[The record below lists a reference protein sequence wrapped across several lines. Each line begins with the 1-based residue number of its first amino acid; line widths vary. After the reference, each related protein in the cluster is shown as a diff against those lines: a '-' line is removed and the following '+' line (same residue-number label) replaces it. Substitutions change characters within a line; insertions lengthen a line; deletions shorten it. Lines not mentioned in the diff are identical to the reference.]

1 MDKHD
6 DFAPRRHAPVAET
19 AAPTWPADVP
29 KPVVLVMGAGAVG
42 GYFGAKLAV
51 AGFPVRL
58 VARGAHLAAIRA
70 SGLRVTGMIGDVTV
84 PLPAEAN
91 PAAFGETPDLVVMG
105 VKSMDTAGAITQMAA
120 GMGPATQVLAIQNGI
135 ANYGELAAAFGA
147 DRVIR
152 GYCRV
157 GSEIAAPGHIHQTAF
172 GEIVFGEEDGA
183 TTERIRQVDLLL
195 RCAGI
200 QSKPT
205 PAIRAEVWKKFAWN
219 VMFNMTT
226 GLTGV
231 TLDRLFADPD
241 SEAVVAGLFGEVR
254 AVAAHHGV
262 ALTDADYRSIIEP
275 SRKLTGYKT
284 STMQDRLKGKPLE
297 YGIFVGYL
305 SGEGKRLNVPTPVA
319 DVIHGLFKTLDA

>member
-1 MDKHD
+1 MSTDE
-6 DFAPRRHAPVAET
+6 FAPRRHAPVADT
-19 AAPTWPADVP
+19 AAPTWPP
-29 KPVVLVMGAGAVG
+29 ERSKPVILVMGAGAVG
-42 GYFGAKLAV
+42 GYFGAKLAL

-58 VARGAHLAAIRA
+58 VARGAHLEAIRA
-70 SGLRVTGMIGDVTV
+70 TGLRVTGMIGDVTV
-84 PLPAEAN
+84 RLPADAD
-91 PAAFGETPDLVVMG
+91 PGAFGETPDLVVMG
-105 VKSMDTAGAITQMAA
+105 VKSMDTAGAIGQLA
-120 GMGPATQVLAIQNGI
+120 GVMGPDTQVLAIQNGI
-135 ANYGELAAAFGA
+135 GNYPLMAEAFGA
-147 DRVIR
+147 HRVIR

-183 TTERIRQVDLLL
+183 SSERIARIDLLL

-205 PAIRAEVWKKFAWN
+205 PTIRAEVWKKFAWN

-241 SEAVVAGLFGEVR
+241 SEAVVAGLFHEVS

-262 ALTDADYRSIIEP
+262 TLTDADYRSIADP
-275 SRKLTGYKT
+275 SRKLVGYKT

-305 SGEGKRLNVPTPVA
+305 SAEGKRLKVPTPVA
-319 DVIHGLFKTLDA
+319 DVIHGLFKTLDP